1 MILVVD
7 HDVSFL
13 ELASTI
19 LNRDRQ
25 VCLALDAKQ
34 AFQLA
39 QHLGFSVA
47 LVDLDLTGKDGLSFI
62 QQLRANFPD
71 LAIIAI
77 SSLG

>member
-7 HDVSFL
+7 QDISFL
-13 ELASTI
+13 ELASKI

-25 VCLALDAKQ
+25 VFLAFDAKQ

-47 LVDLDLTGKDGLSFI
+47 LIDLDLKGKDGHSLI
-62 QQLRANFPD
+62 QQLAC
-71 LAIIAI
+71 
-77 SSLG
+77 